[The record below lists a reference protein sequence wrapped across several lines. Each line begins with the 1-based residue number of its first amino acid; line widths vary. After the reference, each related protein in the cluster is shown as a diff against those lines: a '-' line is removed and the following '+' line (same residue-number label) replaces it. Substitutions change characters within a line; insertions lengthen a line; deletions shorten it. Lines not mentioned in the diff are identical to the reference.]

1 MASMESIC
9 RTQSALSDVQIHI
22 LKNSEELLQ
31 FASDLSHRE
40 LLVFVPGRQPHTLV
54 LAAHCSP
61 FLQQA
66 ENKEQTMVPGK
77 VFAGYEEP
85 IALQVLQSG
94 QFVQG
99 CKEVDYGR
107 IEPLSAYPFVDNGGL
122 TMAVIAFIGKV
133 EATREILTETAFLA
147 LQVPITKDSRALY
160 SRLSVQDG
168 VVLINC
174 NGVII
179 YADEMAESILHMRGY
194 AGSLTGFNIYNSQNN
209 LTGAKQAL
217 ATREGFIGNVTVGDV
232 IFTRR
237 VIPLLRRGRVHR
249 VIAVLTERTEL
260 YRKEE
265 ELMIKTSV
273 IKEIHHRVKNNLQTI
288 ASLLRM
294 QMRRTDSEEA
304 KNVLKESLNRILSI
318 SLVHEILSH
327 HDEET
332 IDISDVAQKL
342 LELLTHS
349 MVSADCHVDI
359 QFSGKSMFLP
369 SDAATSLALVLN
381 ELITNAIIH
390 GFEGLHEGTLSVS
403 VQQDGGEC
411 LLCIR
416 DNGIGMSH
424 MPAPAQS
431 GKRKHLGLA
440 IVRTL
445 VEKDLKGTLAF
456 RDAKPKGTEVII
468 QFPQIERG

>member
-9 RTQSALSDVQIHI
+9 RTQSSLSDVQIHI

-40 LLVFVPGRQPHTLV
+40 LLVFVPGRQKNTLV

-66 ENKEQTMVPGK
+66 DYKEPTLVAGN

-85 IALQVLQSG
+85 IALEVLQSG

-122 TMAVIAFIGKV
+122 TIAVIAFIGKV
-133 EATREILTETAFLA
+133 EANREILTETAFLA
-147 LQVPITKDSRALY
+147 LQVPITTDSRALY

-168 VVLINC
+168 IVLINC

-179 YADEMAESILHMRGY
+179 YTDEMAESILHMRGY
-194 AGSLTGFNIYNSQNN
+194 AGALTGFNIYNSQNN

-217 ATREGFIGNVTVGDV
+217 ATRAGFIENVTVDNV
-232 IFTRR
+232 VFTRR
-237 VIPLLRRGRVHR
+237 VIPLLRRGKVHR
-249 VIAVLTERTEL
+249 VIAILTERTEL

-294 QMRRTDSEEA
+294 QMRRTDSDEA

-332 IDISDVAQKL
+332 IDISDVSQKL

-349 MVSADCHVDI
+349 MVSAECHVVTK
-359 QFSGKSMFLP
+359 FYGNALFLP

-390 GFEGLHEGTLSVS
+390 GFEGINEGVLAIYI
-403 VQQDGGEC
+403 QQEGNG
-411 LLCIR
+411 CILR
-416 DNGIGMSH
+416 IQDNGVGMSH
-424 MPAPAQS
+424 MPTVSQPA
-431 GKRKHLGLA
+431 KRKHLGLA

-445 VEKDLKGTLAF
+445 IEKDLKGSLEF
-456 RDAKPKGTEVII
+456 NDVKSRGTEVVIR
-468 QFPQIERG
+468 FPLIERG

>member
-1 MASMESIC
+1 MVSMESIC
-9 RTQSALSDVQIHI
+9 RTQSSLSDVQIHI

-66 ENKEQTMVPGK
+66 EDKEQTMVPGK

-85 IALQVLQSG
+85 IALEVLQRG

-122 TMAVIAFIGKV
+122 TMAVISFVGKV
-133 EATREILTETAFLA
+133 EAAREILTETAFLA

-160 SRLSVQDG
+160 GRLSVQDG

-217 ATREGFIGNVTVGDV
+217 ATREGFIENVTVGDV
-232 IFTRR
+232 VFTRR

-332 IDISDVAQKL
+332 IDISDVAKKL

-359 QFSGKSMFLP
+359 QFSGRAMFLP

-381 ELITNAIIH
+381 ELITNAILH

-403 VQQDGGEC
+403 VQQDGSA
-411 LLCIR
+411 CIICIQ

-424 MPAPAQS
+424 MPQTQPS
-431 GKRKHLGLA
+431 KRKHLGLA

-445 VEKDLKGTLAF
+445 VEKDLKGTLEF
-456 RDAKPKGTEVII
+456 RDAKPKGTKVVI

>member
-1 MASMESIC
+1 
-9 RTQSALSDVQIHI
+9 
-22 LKNSEELLQ
+22 
-31 FASDLSHRE
+31 
-40 LLVFVPGRQPHTLV
+40 
-54 LAAHCSP
+54 
-61 FLQQA
+61 
-66 ENKEQTMVPGK
+66 
-77 VFAGYEEP
+77 
-85 IALQVLQSG
+85 
-94 QFVQG
+94 
-99 CKEVDYGR
+99 
-107 IEPLSAYPFVDNGGL
+107 
-122 TMAVIAFIGKV
+122 
-133 EATREILTETAFLA
+133 
-147 LQVPITKDSRALY
+147 
-160 SRLSVQDG
+160 
-168 VVLINC
+168 
-174 NGVII
+174 
-179 YADEMAESILHMRGY
+179 
-194 AGSLTGFNIYNSQNN
+194 
-209 LTGAKQAL
+209 
-217 ATREGFIGNVTVGDV
+217 
-232 IFTRR
+232 
-237 VIPLLRRGRVHR
+237 
-249 VIAVLTERTEL
+249 
-260 YRKEE
+260 
-265 ELMIKTSV
+265 MIKTSV

-332 IDISDVAQKL
+332 IDISDVAKKL

-359 QFSGKSMFLP
+359 QFSGRPMRLP

-381 ELITNAIIH
+381 ELITNAILH

-411 LLCIR
+411 MLRIQ
-416 DNGIGMSH
+416 DNGVGMSH
-424 MPAPAQS
+424 MPAQP

-445 VEKDLKGTLAF
+445 VEKDLKGTLEF

>member
-9 RTQSALSDVQIHI
+9 RTKSALSDVQIHI

-40 LLVFVPGRQPHTLV
+40 LLVFVPGRQANTLV
-54 LAAHCSP
+54 LVAHRSP

-66 ENKEQTMVPGK
+66 ENKEQAMVPGN

-85 IALQVLQSG
+85 IALEVLKSG

-107 IEPLSAYPFVDNGGL
+107 IEPLFAYPFVDNGGL
-122 TMAVIAFIGKV
+122 TMAVIVFIGKV
-133 EATREILTETAFLA
+133 EANREILTETAFLS

-160 SRLSVQDG
+160 NRLSLQDG

-194 AGSLTGFNIYNSQNN
+194 AGALTGFNIYNSQTN

-217 ATREGFIGNVTVGDV
+217 ATCEGFIENVTVGDV
-232 IFTRR
+232 VFTRR
-237 VIPLLRRGRVHR
+237 VIPLLQRGKVHR
-249 VIAVLTERTEL
+249 VIAILTERTEL

-294 QMRRTDSEEA
+294 QMRRTDSQEA
-304 KNVLKESLNRILSI
+304 QNVLKESLNRILSI
-318 SLVHEILSH
+318 SFN
-327 HDEET
+327 T
-332 IDISDVAQKL
+332 
-342 LELLTHS
+342 
-349 MVSADCHVDI
+349 
-359 QFSGKSMFLP
+359 
-369 SDAATSLALVLN
+369 
-381 ELITNAIIH
+381 
-390 GFEGLHEGTLSVS
+390 
-403 VQQDGGEC
+403 
-411 LLCIR
+411 
-416 DNGIGMSH
+416 
-424 MPAPAQS
+424 
-431 GKRKHLGLA
+431 
-440 IVRTL
+440 
-445 VEKDLKGTLAF
+445 
-456 RDAKPKGTEVII
+456 
-468 QFPQIERG
+468 

>member
-9 RTQSALSDVQIHI
+9 RTKSALSDVQIHI

-40 LLVFVPGRQPHTLV
+40 LLVFVPGRQANTLV
-54 LAAHCSP
+54 LVARCSP

-66 ENKEQTMVPGK
+66 ENKEQAMVPGN

-85 IALQVLQSG
+85 IALEVLKSG
-94 QFVQG
+94 QLVQG

-107 IEPLSAYPFVDNGGL
+107 IEPLFAYPFVDNGGL
-122 TMAVIAFIGKV
+122 TMAVIVFIGKV
-133 EATREILTETAFLA
+133 EANREILTETAFLS

-160 SRLSVQDG
+160 NRLSLQDG

-194 AGSLTGFNIYNSQNN
+194 AGALTGFNIYNSQTN

-217 ATREGFIGNVTVGDV
+217 ATREGFIENVTVGDV
-232 IFTRR
+232 VFTRR
-237 VIPLLRRGRVHR
+237 VIPLLQRGKVHR
-249 VIAVLTERTEL
+249 VIAILTERTEL

-294 QMRRTDSEEA
+294 QMRRTDSQEA

-327 HDEET
+327 HDEEN
-332 IDISDVAQKL
+332 IDISDVAKKL

-349 MVSADCHVDI
+349 MVSAECHVDV
-359 QFSGKSMFLP
+359 QFEGNPLLLP

-390 GFEGLHEGTLSVS
+390 GFEGLQKGVLAVRI
-403 VQQDGGEC
+403 QQRAQEC
-411 LLCIR
+411 VICIR
-416 DNGIGMSH
+416 DNGVGMSH
-424 MPAPAQS
+424 MPEVKQP

-445 VEKDLKGTLAF
+445 IEKDLKGTLQF
-456 RDAKPKGTEVII
+456 QDAEPQGTEVMI
-468 QFPQIERG
+468 QFPLIERG

>member
-9 RTQSALSDVQIHI
+9 RTQSTLSDVQIHI

-66 ENKEQTMVPGK
+66 ENKEQAMVPGK

-168 VVLINC
+168 VMLINC

-194 AGSLTGFNIYNSQNN
+194 AGSLTGFNIYNSQTN

-217 ATREGFIGNVTVGDV
+217 ATREGFIENVTVGDV
-232 IFTRR
+232 VFTRR

-349 MVSADCHVDI
+349 MVNADCHVDI

-411 LLCIR
+411 LLRIQ
-416 DNGIGMSH
+416 DNGVGMSH
-424 MPAPAQS
+424 MPSQP

>member
-9 RTQSALSDVQIHI
+9 RTQSSLSDVQIHI

-40 LLVFVPGRQPHTLV
+40 LLVFVPGRKPHTLV

-66 ENKEQTMVPGK
+66 ENKEQAMVPGK

-85 IALQVLQSG
+85 IALEVLQSG

-133 EATREILTETAFLA
+133 EANREILTETAFLA

-194 AGSLTGFNIYNSQNN
+194 AGSLTGFNIYNSQTN

-217 ATREGFIGNVTVGDV
+217 ATREGFIENVTVGDV
-232 IFTRR
+232 VFTRR

-332 IDISDVAQKL
+332 IDISDVAKKL

-359 QFSGKSMFLP
+359 QFSGRTMLLP

-381 ELITNAIIH
+381 ELITNAILH

-411 LLCIR
+411 MLRIQ
-416 DNGIGMSH
+416 DNGVGMSY
-424 MPAPAQS
+424 MPSQP

-445 VEKDLKGTLAF
+445 VEKDLKGTLEF

>member
-85 IALQVLQSG
+85 IALEVLQRG

-122 TMAVIAFIGKV
+122 TMAVIAFVGKV
-133 EATREILTETAFLA
+133 EASREILTETAFLA

-217 ATREGFIGNVTVGDV
+217 ATREGFIENVTVGDV

-327 HDEET
+327 HDEEW
-332 IDISDVAQKL
+332 IDISDVGNKL
-342 LELLTHS
+342 LELLTRS
-349 MVSADCHVDI
+349 MVSADCHVET
-359 QFSGKSMFLP
+359 QFTGKTLLMP

-381 ELITNAIIH
+381 ELITNAILH
-390 GFEGLHEGTLSVS
+390 GFEGLHEGALSVN
-403 VQQDGGEC
+403 VQQDGSQCVIHIQDDGV
-411 LLCIR
+411 
-416 DNGIGMSH
+416 GMSH
-424 MPAPAQS
+424 MPAPAQPS
-431 GKRKHLGLA
+431 KRKHLGLA

-445 VEKDLKGTLAF
+445 VEKDLKGTLEF
-456 RDAKPKGTEVII
+456 KDAKPKGTEVII
-468 QFPQIERG
+468 QFPQIERR

>member
-66 ENKEQTMVPGK
+66 ENKEQAMVPGK

-168 VVLINC
+168 VMLINC

-194 AGSLTGFNIYNSQNN
+194 AGSLTGFNIYNSQTN

-217 ATREGFIGNVTVGDV
+217 ATREGFIENVTVGDV
-232 IFTRR
+232 VFTRR

-260 YRKEE
+260 YRKEK

-411 LLCIR
+411 LLRIQ
-416 DNGIGMSH
+416 DNGVGMSH
-424 MPAPAQS
+424 MPSQP

>member
-1 MASMESIC
+1 MVSMESIC
-9 RTQSALSDVQIHI
+9 RTQSSLSDVQIHI

-66 ENKEQTMVPGK
+66 EDKEQTMVPGK

-85 IALQVLQSG
+85 IALEVLQRG

-122 TMAVIAFIGKV
+122 TMAVIAFVGKV
-133 EATREILTETAFLA
+133 EAAREILTETAFLA

-160 SRLSVQDG
+160 GRLSVQDG

-217 ATREGFIGNVTVGDV
+217 ATREGFIENVTVGDV
-232 IFTRR
+232 VFTRR

-332 IDISDVAQKL
+332 IDISDVAKKL

-359 QFSGKSMFLP
+359 QFSGRAMFLP

-381 ELITNAIIH
+381 ELITNAILH

-403 VQQDGGEC
+403 VQQDGSA
-411 LLCIR
+411 CIICIQ

-424 MPAPAQS
+424 MLQTQPS
-431 GKRKHLGLA
+431 KRKHLGLA

-445 VEKDLKGTLAF
+445 VEKDLKGTLEF
-456 RDAKPKGTEVII
+456 RDAKPKGTEVVI

>member
-9 RTQSALSDVQIHI
+9 RTQSSLSDVQIHI

-66 ENKEQTMVPGK
+66 ENKEQAMVPGK

-168 VVLINC
+168 VMLINC

-194 AGSLTGFNIYNSQNN
+194 AGSLTGFNIYNSQTN

-217 ATREGFIGNVTVGDV
+217 ATREGFIENVTVGDV
-232 IFTRR
+232 VFTRR

-390 GFEGLHEGTLSVS
+390 GFEGLHEGILSVS
-403 VQQDGGEC
+403 VQRDGGEC
-411 LLCIR
+411 LLRIQ
-416 DNGIGMSH
+416 DNGVGMSH
-424 MPAPAQS
+424 MPSQL